1 MRLGVKAL
9 TTCANQ
15 RGRLQGLLRRYV
27 HALVTQVVQSG
38 VCNLPQY
45 RLTLHS
51 VVAARYQG
59 VRSAEI
65 LVAVL
70 AMLSDPQ

>member
-1 MRLGVKAL
+1 MRLEMYVM
-9 TTCANQ
+9 TRVPNQ
-15 RGRLQGLLRRYV
+15 RGRLQDLFRRFV